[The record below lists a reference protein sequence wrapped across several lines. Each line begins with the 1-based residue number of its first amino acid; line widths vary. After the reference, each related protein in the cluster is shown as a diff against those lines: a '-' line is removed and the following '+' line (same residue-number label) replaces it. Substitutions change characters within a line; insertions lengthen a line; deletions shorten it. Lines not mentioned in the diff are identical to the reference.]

1 MNYSLVRWHTESE
14 ARSGANAAAS
24 GPGVALPLLQ
34 PLQVIVDC
42 QNYSDTKCCRSEHDD
57 RSAQTIQQGGDED
70 QDQSHI
76 RYHYS

>member
-1 MNYSLVRWHTESE
+1 MNYSLVRWHTENE
-14 ARSGANAAAS
+14 ARSRANAS
-24 GPGVALPLLQ
+24 GAGVALSLLQ

-57 RSAQTIQQGGDED
+57 RSAQTIQQGGEEH